1 MNRTRIKICGITRP
15 QDGLAAANLGA
26 DAIGLV
32 FYSKSARVI
41 DVTQATRIIRALP
54 PFIATVGLFVNAEPT
69 EINAVLRQLPLQLLQ
84 FHGDEEPDYCSSF
97 GLPYIKAVP
106 MGIGADVQDYAQRFE
121 SASALLLDSH
131 GGARTGGSG
140 YGFDWALIPSHIGK
154 PIILAGG
161 LNPDNVTQAL
171 QRIRPF
177 AVDVSSGVESTKGIK
192 DIGLMHQFIRR
203 VQGGESCA

>member
-15 QDGLAAANLGA
+15 QDGFAAANLGA

-32 FYSKSARVI
+32 FYSKSARAI

-54 PFIATVGLFVNAEPT
+54 PFIATVGLFVNAEPK
-69 EINAVLRQLPLQLLQ
+69 EISAVLRRLPLQLLQ
-84 FHGDEEPDYCSSF
+84 FHGDEEPDYCNSF

-106 MGIGADVQDYAQRFE
+106 MGIGADVQDYAHRFE
-121 SASALLLDSH
+121 SAAALLLDSH

-140 YGFDWALIPSHIGK
+140 YGFDWSLIPSDIGK

-192 DIGLMHQFIRR
+192 DIGLMYQFIRR